1 MPPVDSLLV
10 LSTASLAGLGLV
22 SGFAAWAW
30 MGWLRLRTHEIEQH
44 RGGHGDIQ
52 RADLPAIGQRID
64 LADLKERIRK
74 LEAIAA
80 GVEL

>member
-1 MPPVDSLLV
+1 MPAADSLV
-10 LSTASLAGLGLV
+10 ILSTAILIALAMLAAL
-22 SGFAAWAW
+22 AAWGWA
-30 MGWLRLRTHEIEQH
+30 GWLRLKLRELD
-44 RGGHGDIQ
+44 GGT
-52 RADLPAIGQRID
+52 LPAGLREGPTAHQRID

>member
-1 MPPVDSLLV
+1 VI
-10 LSTASLAGLGLV
+10 LSTATLIALAMLAAL
-22 SGFAAWAW
+22 AAWGWA
-30 MGWLRLRTHEIEQH
+30 GWLRLKLRELDGSSAAAGVSAH
-44 RGGHGDIQ
+44 
-52 RADLPAIGQRID
+52 QRID

>member
-1 MPPVDSLLV
+1 MPPLESLLV

-22 SGFAAWAW
+22 GGFLAWAW
-30 MGWLRLRTHEIEQH
+30 AGWLRLRTHEID
-44 RGGHGDIQ
+44 RD
-52 RADLPAIGQRID
+52 RARNTEALPAIGQRID

-80 GVEL
+80 GVDF

>member
-1 MPPVDSLLV
+1 MPPLESLLV

-22 SGFAAWAW
+22 GGFAAWGW
-30 MGWLRLRTHEIEQH
+30 GGWLRLRAQELALDKARNAEH
-44 RGGHGDIQ
+44 
-52 RADLPAIGQRID
+52 DLPAIGQRID

-80 GVEL
+80 GVDF

>member
-1 MPPVDSLLV
+1 MPPVESLV
-10 LSTASLAGLGLV
+10 ILSTTGLLGLGLV

-30 MGWLRLRTHEIEQH
+30 AGWLRLRARELDL
-44 RGGHGDIQ
+44 GG
-52 RADLPAIGQRID
+52 RAATGGDLPAIGQRID

-80 GVEL
+80 GVDL